1 MNKIFYLLIFL
12 IFLNGCSSN
21 NSKLWPLSKK
31 ENTENLKEEKK
42 EIVEQI
48 FTKKKIVTTE
58 FNPNLVLKLTDNK
71 QYTILDQY
79 LYNNY
84 VKMDFNKEIKN
95 PKKFKFKRIKNFYQY
110 ESEISFNKQNLI
122 FFENK
127 GTIFKID
134 ENYKVLWRKNYY
146 TKNEKKLEPILQFS
160 NQGQFLIVT
169 DNIARY
175 YMLDVDTGEL
185 IWSKNSLAP
194 FNSQIKILK
203 DKFFVI
209 DFSNTLRCFSL
220 KNGNELWNVKTQ
232 NSLIRSQKRLSIVI
246 IDDIIYFNNSIG
258 DISAVDLNKGELI
271 WQLPTQNT
279 LIYESS
285 FSLETSDIVSNGKQ
299 LFFSNNNNQFFSVD
313 LSTGSFN
320 WETKINSNLR
330 PSLIGN
336 ALVTVSSEGYLFII
350 DKNNGNIIRVTD
362 VFNVFKSK
370 QRDFINPTG
379 FIIGGNNLFLSTN
392 NGKLLVIDITSGK
405 TVSVIKIDNKK
416 ILKPI
421 ISNNNLFVARD
432 NAIIK
437 LH

>member
-12 IFLNGCSSN
+12 IILNGCSSN
-21 NSKLWPLSKK
+21 DSKLWPLSKK
-31 ENTENLKEEKK
+31 ENAKNLKEEK
-42 EIVEQI
+42 ENVEQI
-48 FTKKKIVTTE
+48 FKKEKIVTTE
-58 FNPNLVLKLTDNK
+58 LNPNLPFKPNK
-71 QYTILDQY
+71 NEQYTILDKY
-79 LYNNY
+79 LYNNFGNI
-84 VKMDFNKEIKN
+84 DFNNEIKKQ
-95 PKKFKFKRIKNFYQY
+95 KKFKFKKIKNFYQY
-110 ESEISFNKQNLI
+110 ESEISFNKKNLI
-122 FFENK
+122 FFQNK

-134 ENYKVLWRKNYY
+134 ENFKVLWKKNYY
-146 TKNEKKLEPILQFS
+146 TKNEKKLEPILQFT
-160 NQGQFLIVT
+160 NRGKFLIVT
-169 DNIARY
+169 DNIAKY
-175 YMLDVDTGEL
+175 YMLDIETGEL
-185 IWSKNSLAP
+185 IWSKNSSAP
-194 FNSQIKILK
+194 FNSQIKIVK

-220 KNGNELWNVKTQ
+220 KNGNELWNIKTQ

-258 DISAVDLNKGELI
+258 DLSAVDLNKGELI
-271 WQLPTQNT
+271 WQLPTQNS

-285 FSLETSDIVSNGKQ
+285 FSLETSEIVSNGKQ
-299 LFFSNNNNQFFSVD
+299 LFFSNNKNQFFSVD

-320 WETKINSNLR
+320 WQTKINSNLR

-336 ALVTVSSEGYLFII
+336 TLITVSSEGYLFLI
-350 DKNNGNIIRVTD
+350 DKLKGNILRVTD

-370 QRDFINPTG
+370 KRELIKPSG
-379 FIIGGNNLFLSTN
+379 FIIGGNSLFLTTN

-416 ILKPI
+416 ILKPT

-437 LH
+437 LY